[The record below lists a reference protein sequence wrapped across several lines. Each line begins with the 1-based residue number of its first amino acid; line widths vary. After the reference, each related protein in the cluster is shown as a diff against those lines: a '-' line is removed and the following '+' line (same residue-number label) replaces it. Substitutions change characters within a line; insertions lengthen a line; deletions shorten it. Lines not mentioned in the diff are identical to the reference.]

1 MDLVSLATIPRDSA
15 LARRRQQFYTFMGGM
30 VLSDPL
36 GDKPR
41 YRGKDQRLLGKG
53 DLL

>member
-30 VLSDPL
+30 VLSDPPWETNP
-36 GDKPR
+36 GIEER
-41 YRGKDQRLLGKG
+41 TRGF
-53 DLL
+53 